1 MTNNLNST
9 DPFGIGRGVHTK
21 TNQIM
26 HGSGRSTKPIPT
38 ALVNSHALALS
49 WTNFGTSFE
58 LGQAARSMILEK
70 SIRSGEPQ
78 QAGKF
83 EYRSTLGKPPSKTAC
98 KTGFEVRRP
107 SWKIASST
115 KHMNV
120 KAKSMRLGKLGM
132 CLYTSSNILTRA
144 VKA

>member
-1 MTNNLNST
+1 MTNNLNSS
-9 DPFGIGRGVHTK
+9 DPFGSGRGVHTK

-26 HGSGRSTKPIPT
+26 HGSGRSTRPIPT

-58 LGQAARSMILEK
+58 LGQAAWIMIFEK
-70 SIRSGEPQ
+70 SIRSVEPK

-83 EYRSTLGKPPSKTAC
+83 DYRSTLGKPSSKTAC
-98 KTGFEVRRP
+98 KIGFEVRRP

-115 KHMNV
+115 KQMNV
-120 KAKSMRLGKLGM
+120 KAKSMRLGSWGWTCTPAQTM
-132 CLYTSSNILTRA
+132 LTRA